1 MCKELSRL
9 WVVGLIKE
17 IQDMEWIANP
27 ILVPK
32 KNGKWRMCV
41 DNTSLNKASLKDLSP
56 LPGID

>member
-9 WVVGLIKE
+9 WVVGFIKE

-41 DNTSLNKASLKDLSP
+41 DNTSLKDLSP